1 VRLTWLCCTASP
13 SFSTPHCAT
22 LTPGARTI
30 AGSACAHA
38 RTHVGHAP
46 HGCRRPPVGRVLQD
60 RLLHALL
67 VPLLRADERR
77 FRHGRV
83 RCVTGGGRSLLL
95 PPCQVARVGKPGS
108 MRVPPSSCCTRR
120 GFPRAIAVVDLDAAQ
135 PSRDGAVGHT
145 HTLWS
150 RVPRSQ
156 AFAAGCPRQCRHAR
170 VSRPTST
177 LRRPGVRFCRRRPGV
192 RFCHN

>member
-1 VRLTWLCCTASP
+1 MDGWMVAHKHRHKSASTRMNTRTQTRTHAHPQFDSIRFDGDRPCRAHAGTPCRSGPNYAKSTTWTRNQVRLTWLCCTASP

-95 PPCQVARVGKPGS
+95 PPCQ
-108 MRVPPSSCCTRR
+108 
-120 GFPRAIAVVDLDAAQ
+120 
-135 PSRDGAVGHT
+135 
-145 HTLWS
+145 
-150 RVPRSQ
+150 
-156 AFAAGCPRQCRHAR
+156 
-170 VSRPTST
+170 
-177 LRRPGVRFCRRRPGV
+177 
-192 RFCHN
+192 